1 MEATG
6 DCHLSDFCGR
16 MGNSQAV
23 LVERKGGEELEA
35 VSGDQSF
42 KQCCCKEQQRNEAV
56 AEGESGPK
64 FFFLFQDGRHMF
76 VWPLKSSK

>member
-16 MGNSQAV
+16 MGKSQAV

-35 VSGDQSF
+35 VSRDHSF
-42 KQCCCKEQQRNEAV
+42 KQCCCKEQQRNEA
-56 AEGESGPK
+56 
-64 FFFLFQDGRHMF
+64 
-76 VWPLKSSK
+76 